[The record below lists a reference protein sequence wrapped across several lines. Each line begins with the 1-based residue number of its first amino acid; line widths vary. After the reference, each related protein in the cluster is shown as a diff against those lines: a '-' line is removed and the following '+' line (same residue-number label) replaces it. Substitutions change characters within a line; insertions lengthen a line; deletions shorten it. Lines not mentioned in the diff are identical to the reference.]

1 MTSQLKEFA
10 TDTNQVFLYN
20 STQTQLLVHTT
31 QATLKNVTD
40 PCHRRSVRHD
50 LSRPGF
56 DGGGDAPS
64 GTTDLGVVGQAM
76 LR

>member
-1 MTSQLKEFA
+1 MVLSHPFTLKPALESA
-10 TDTNQVFLYN
+10 
-20 STQTQLLVHTT
+20 STTT
-31 QATLKNVTD
+31 APSRQPLARVLKNVTD